1 MAKGYPGTA
10 EPSVSGPVP
19 LQGIKKG
26 FIVLV
31 SKGLYSGVTC
41 VVGGEEDARLALV
54 RMIMEEMK
62 RSASLA
68 DVSRTVIDRVHGV
81 IKAKYK
87 ESHGTKMD
95 CSSVDDTTLL
105 IRNLGFPIGHS
116 DVTPTSLVL
125 VEPVSVPQTKEA
137 VQPAPPEVPTYIVMM
152 IVTYLLDHH
161 SLINCDHDYYIMYL

>member
-1 MAKGYPGTA
+1 VAKGHPGTA
-10 EPSVSGPVP
+10 EPSATGPVP

-31 SKGLYSGVTC
+31 SKGLYSGVTH
-41 VVGGEEDARLALV
+41 VVGDEEDARLALV

-62 RSASLA
+62 CSASLEN
-68 DVSRTVIDRVHGV
+68 VSRTVIDRVHSV

-87 ESHGTKMD
+87 ESRGTKMD

-105 IRNLGFPIGHS
+105 IRNLGFPIGDP
-116 DVTPTSLVL
+116 DVTPKSLVL
-125 VEPVSVPQTKEA
+125 VQPVSVPQTKEV
-137 VQPAPPEVPTYIVMM
+137 VQQAPPEVPTYNVMI

-161 SLINCDHDYYIMYL
+161 SLINCNHYYYIMCP

>member
-26 FIVLV
+26 FIVIV
-31 SKGLYSGVTC
+31 SKGLYSGVTR

-62 RSASLA
+62 CSASLA

-87 ESHGTKMD
+87 ESGGTRMD

-116 DVTPTSLVL
+116 DVTPKSLVL
-125 VEPVSVPQTKEA
+125 VQPVSVPQTKEV
-137 VQPAPPEVPTYIVMM
+137 VQQAPPEVCMYSIIVM
-152 IVTYLLDHH
+152 ILVTYLLDRH
-161 SLINCDHDYYIMYL
+161 SLTNDYYTMYP